1 MTTPSG
7 AISFYDVNI
16 ELATPGGSNASLG
29 QSSYRNLS
37 GNTSGSVYMSNLRNK
52 TNLLWGDTGSTYH
65 PPITVYGGT
74 YGTEQPLWYIDTNG
88 TCTLYVPTD
97 AGGDSFYTNWLQ
109 SYGPTSGYTVR
120 MYSPSGFYDPNGSYV
135 PPYTWS
141 SYFYVTSQRIFYIF
155 NATTGTIELQNQ
167 YNGSAIYMDWSAT
180 VYYYA

>member
-7 AISFYDVNI
+7 AISFNNVNI
-16 ELATPGGSNASLG
+16 ELGTPGTSYASLG

-37 GNTSGSVYMSNLRNK
+37 GNTSGAVYMSNLRNK

-74 YGTEQPLWYIDTNG
+74 YGTEGPLWYIDTNG

-97 AGGDSFYTNWLQ
+97 AGGDSFYTNYLQ
-109 SYGPTSGYTVR
+109 SYGPTSGFTVR
-120 MYSPSGFYDPNGSYV
+120 MICNTTMYDPNGNYV
-135 PPYTWS
+135 PPGNWS
-141 SYFYVTSQRIFYIF
+141 GYFYVTSQRIFYLL
-155 NATTGTIELQNQ
+155 NYSSGTIEIQNQ
-167 YNGSAIYMDWSAT
+167 YNGSAIYMDWTAI